1 MQRFSQT
8 LQAWRLIGAIAYRA
22 WPLGAF
28 LVPFAVLI
36 QQLLGSVVIAF
47 ASSQVV
53 VALQQSDLGQLALWL
68 GVIALSITV
77 SGASIVIVDK
87 LQDIM
92 EHRCVQAVNQLLM
105 QALIEQPS
113 IEQLEVKSY
122 TDKLKFIR
130 NEAYLPSNLFLNLAA
145 LIGVFG
151 TLAIS
156 FLLLAN
162 VHWVLALCILLAS
175 PIGLVRAR
183 ALSKEYALIWNAIPD
198 ERLAESYLQLAV
210 QANNAKEIMMF
221 QNQNALLER
230 YQALR
235 HMVMRTRSRGKLQH
249 LLPSFLL
256 GLTQGLI
263 LSLGL
268 VFLIY
273 AVVQQEVAIAQAVLG
288 ITLLRGTLNSSVTF
302 LDKIGRLIEQGAL
315 SDSFLQILNY
325 QSPLRNQPSQPLPER
340 LSEGIHF
347 QGVSFA
353 YPSSDR
359 LALRDLS
366 FTLPAGKVI
375 AIVGENGSGKT
386 SLLKLIARLYD
397 PNEGEIRLDSAK
409 LTEVDLEAWRANI
422 SLVQQ
427 DFAQY
432 HFRLRESV
440 GVGDLEALG
449 DDGRIR
455 QALNDVGSEGLIE
468 KLPDGLDSQLGREFQ
483 GGSELSLGQ
492 WQRVALAR
500 ARMKNEPLILILD
513 EPMASLDPFA
523 ERAILN
529 QFRRLSK
536 KTIEKG
542 GIVLLVSHRL
552 ELMDIVDL
560 VVVLEDGRL
569 REIGSHSALSQSDGL
584 YAELMQ
590 IRAQNKAAS

>member
-1 MQRFSQT
+1 MQRFKQT
-8 LQAWRLIGAIAYRA
+8 LLAWRLIGTIAYRA

-28 LVPFAVLI
+28 LVPFAMLM
-36 QQLLGSVVIAF
+36 QQVLGSVVVAF

-53 VALQQSDLGQLALWL
+53 VALQNSDLWQLTLWL
-68 GVIALSITV
+68 GLIALAMVV

-105 QALIEQPS
+105 QALVEQPS
-113 IEQLEVKSY
+113 IEHLEVKSY

-145 LIGVFG
+145 LIGVFA

-156 FLLLAN
+156 FVLLAN
-162 VHWVLALCILLAS
+162 VHWVLACCILLAS
-175 PIGLVRAR
+175 PIGLVRAK

-210 QANNAKEIMMF
+210 QPNNAKEILMF
-221 QNQNALLER
+221 QNYNAILER

-235 HMVMRTRSRGKLQH
+235 HMVMRSRSKGKLQH

-263 LSLGL
+263 LCLGL

-273 AVVQQEVAIAQAVLG
+273 AVLQQEVAIAQAVLG
-288 ITLLRGTLNSSVTF
+288 ITLLRGTLNSSVIF
-302 LDKIGRLIEQGAL
+302 LDKIGRLIEQGVLA
-315 SDSFLQILNY
+315 DNFLQMLSY
-325 QSPLRNQPSQPLPER
+325 RSPLRNQARDALPTCLR
-340 LSEGIHF
+340 EGIHF
-347 QGVSFA
+347 QNVSFA
-353 YPSSDR
+353 YPSSER

-366 FTLPAGKVI
+366 FTLPAGRVI
-375 AIVGENGSGKT
+375 ALVGENGSGKT

-397 PNEGEIRLDSAK
+397 PNQGEIRIDSAK

-440 GVGDLEALG
+440 GLGDLKALA
-449 DDGRIR
+449 DDQRIH
-455 QALNDVGSEGLIE
+455 QALSDVGAESLIE
-468 KLPDGLDSQLGREFQ
+468 KLPHGLDSQLGREFQ

-569 REIGSHSALSQSDGL
+569 KEIGSHAALAQSDGL

-590 IRAQNKAAS
+590 IRAQNKAAL